1 MNFTIQVM
9 PVDADLILAKQAL
22 DINILI
28 VVIGTVIRTVTA
40 C

>member
-28 VVIGTVIRTVTA
+28 AVIGTVIRTVTA